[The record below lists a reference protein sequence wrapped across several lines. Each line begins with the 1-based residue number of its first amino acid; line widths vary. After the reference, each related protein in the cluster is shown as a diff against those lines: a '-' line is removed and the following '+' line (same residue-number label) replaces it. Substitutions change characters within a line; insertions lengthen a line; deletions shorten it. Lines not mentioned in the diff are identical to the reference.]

1 MTAIERI
8 VESVSKAVESALG
21 VSLLDIIVQISATI
35 ILIVIIR
42 AFFWKKILAYLDG
55 RKEAMDKELQQAK
68 DKHQIA
74 EDLKEKTQ
82 EEYNELRAKSQGILD
97 QAKLESDRE
106 RSQIVEKA
114 KSEAAHIL
122 TSAEQKIEIDKEHA
136 RQELREE
143 IVELASM
150 MAGKIID
157 KEIDPEKYQEL
168 SIQEFEK
175 SDKS

>member
-1 MTAIERI
+1 
-8 VESVSKAVESALG
+8 
-21 VSLLDIIVQISATI
+21 
-35 ILIVIIR
+35 
-42 AFFWKKILAYLDG
+42 
-55 RKEAMDKELQQAK
+55 MDKELQQAK